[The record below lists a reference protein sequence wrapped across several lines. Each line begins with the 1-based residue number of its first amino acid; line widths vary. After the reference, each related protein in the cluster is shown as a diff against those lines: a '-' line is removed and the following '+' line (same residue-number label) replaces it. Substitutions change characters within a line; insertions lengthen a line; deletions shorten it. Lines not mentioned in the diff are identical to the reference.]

1 MRIRDWSS
9 DVCSSDLLASIGGE
23 IQFALLSD
31 WPDAASETVEG
42 DEKLLQTAVEA
53 IARLNCRHAP
63 APGGDRFLLLHR
75 RRVWNESQRLW
86 VGWERKR
93 GKLHELNR
101 SEEHTSELQSLMRIS
116 YAVFCLKK
124 KILII
129 DTIVRTLE
137 PRSVF
142 SDAYV
147 PRQHPQSQL

>member
-86 VGWERKR
+86 VGRERKR

-101 SEEHTSELQSLMRIS
+101 LLRGAQGTTRWEEHTSELQ
-116 YAVFCLKK
+116 
-124 KILII
+124 
-129 DTIVRTLE
+129 
-137 PRSVF
+137 
-142 SDAYV
+142 
-147 PRQHPQSQL
+147 